1 LFVIAAAVLFSTGG
15 AAIKGTALSAW
26 QLSAARSFVAAAAIL
41 ALVPDA
47 RRHWQFR
54 FVPVALAYSATMV
67 LFIAAT
73 KLTTAANAIFL
84 QDTAPLFVLVTAPLL
99 LHEKIRRSDLVFMA
113 AVACGMALFFAGTE
127 APHETAPDPRRG
139 NLYAAA
145 SAVTWA
151 LTITGL
157 RWIERKA
164 PGTSTGMATV
174 AFGNLLTTVIAIPL
188 GLPMRDVRWV
198 DAGVVLWL
206 GVFQVA
212 LAYICLTR
220 GIRAVPAFEATT
232 LLLLEPALNPI
243 WAWLVHGE
251 TPSSQSLIGGGI
263 IMAATIAK
271 ARWQAFAVRTG

>member
-1 LFVIAAAVLFSTGG
+1 
-15 AAIKGTALSAW
+15 
-26 QLSAARSFVAAAAIL
+26 
-41 ALVPDA
+41 
-47 RRHWQFR
+47 
-54 FVPVALAYSATMV
+54 MV

-127 APHETAPDPRRG
+127 APHETAPDPRHG